1 MKENSRL
8 QQKMESLQEEK
19 KEAEKL
25 KDTCK
30 LSINE
35 LQQDINYAKKTAIED
50 RSLIGKNQIENF
62 FLKYNNH

>member
-1 MKENSRL
+1 MKENSHL

-35 LQQDINYAKKTAIED
+35 LQQDINYAKKTALED
-50 RSLIGKNQIENF
+50 RSLIGKF
-62 FLKYNNH
+62 